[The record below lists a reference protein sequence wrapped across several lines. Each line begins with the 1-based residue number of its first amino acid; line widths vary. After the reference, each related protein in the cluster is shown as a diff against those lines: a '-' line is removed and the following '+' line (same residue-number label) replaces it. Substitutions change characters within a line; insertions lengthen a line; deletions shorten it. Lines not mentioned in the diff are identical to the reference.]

1 MMDVAM
7 LSSSHRSLSHD
18 QVRALYPS
26 LSTGFGFFDNAGGS
40 QIPIPVL
47 EAIHSFFLER
57 NVQSGGGYR
66 ASQEVTGIVQRAH
79 EWINDLFGGTGLG
92 SVVIGQS
99 ATALLT
105 TLSHALRHRLHPGD
119 QIIVSK
125 ANHESNIGPW
135 VRLAE
140 FGVEV
145 VWWEVDPESGLSDLD
160 ALKSLITERTKL
172 ICYPRT
178 SNLLG
183 DIQDC
188 RAIQTIAESVGAW
201 TIVDAV
207 ASGSHEAL
215 DVRAW
220 GCDFCVVSHYKIFG
234 PHVGSLWGKDDHWH
248 SLKGEGHYF
257 QSPTSTYA
265 RFELGCLPYELLAGI
280 LELKT
285 YFELITGNAGLP
297 ARELVEAAYKHVYDL
312 EKPITSILMDWANS
326 RADLRIL
333 GSTCSEGRHPTL
345 SIVPKNIGISELESK
360 VHEGPFG
367 VKSGHFYA
375 PRLCESV
382 GVDPATGVLRISA
395 VHHNHPEETT
405 ALTQYLDRALDCLTP

>member
-1 MMDVAM
+1 M
-7 LSSSHRSLSHD
+7 LSPSHRALSHD

-47 EAIHSFFLER
+47 DAMHSFFLER

-66 ASQEVTGIVQRAH
+66 ASQEVTDLIREAH
-79 EWINDLFGGTGLG
+79 DWINDLFGGRSSG

-119 QIIVSK
+119 EIVVCQS
-125 ANHESNIGPW
+125 NHESNIGPW
-135 VRLAE
+135 VRLQE
-140 FGVEV
+140 FGVNV
-145 VWWEVDPESGLSDLD
+145 VWWEVDAESGLPSLN
-160 ALKSLITERTKL
+160 ALESIVGPRTKL

-183 DIQDC
+183 DVQDC
-188 RAIQTIAESVGAW
+188 RAIQDIADSVGAW

-207 ASGSHEAL
+207 ASGSHEVL
-215 DVRAW
+215 DVEAW
-220 GCDFCVVSHYKIFG
+220 GCDFCVISHYKIFG
-234 PHVGSLWGKDDHWH
+234 PHVGSLWGKDSHWH
-248 SLKGEGHYF
+248 GLKGEGHYF
-257 QSPTSTYA
+257 QPKTSTSA

-280 LELKT
+280 RELKT
-285 YFELITGNAGLP
+285 YFELISGTAPADPRTLIENAFH
-297 ARELVEAAYKHVYDL
+297 HVHAL
-312 EKPITSILMDWANS
+312 ETPLTKILLDWANS
-326 RADLRIL
+326 RSDIRIL
-333 GSTCSEGRHPTL
+333 GSKDASDRHPTL
-345 SIVPKNIGISELESK
+345 SIVPMRGSIAQVEQA

-375 PRLCESV
+375 PRLCEAV
-382 GVDPATGVLRISA
+382 GLDPATGVLRVSA
-395 VHHNHPEETT
+395 VHHNHPDEVK
-405 ALTQYLDRALDCLTP
+405 ALTQQLDRALDGLSP